1 MTALHT
7 SPEAA
12 KLATK
17 DVAASPSFK
26 TTSWLE
32 AARGDYAIK
41 SLSVLSMI
49 GLWYV
54 AASRLPPT
62 IMPPPHIVVE
72 VLWEEMISGP
82 IWSSCPRHVA
92 ANRDRV
98 LGGDVGLPDPRIRH
112 GHAENRGTVL

>member
-49 GLWYV
+49 GL
-54 AASRLPPT
+54 
-62 IMPPPHIVVE
+62 
-72 VLWEEMISGP
+72 
-82 IWSSCPRHVA
+82 
-92 ANRDRV
+92 
-98 LGGDVGLPDPRIRH
+98 
-112 GHAENRGTVL
+112 